1 MASIGSRLDK
11 RLLLRELEGSYLGQT
26 SYQGI
31 YGSKTFVKNLDIVNE
46 LYAHSGCV
54 NALSWSQSG
63 NLLASGSDD
72 THVNIH
78 QRSSSESTFSH
89 THSISTGHTQ
99 NIFSVKFM
107 PHSGDRTLV
116 SCAGDGEV
124 RVFDVNYSAA
134 TVDTASS
141 TFARSVPQI
150 SRLSY
155 GETNTR
161 VYRAHR
167 DRVKRI
173 ITENSPHSFLTC
185 SEDGDVRQFD
195 TRSPSDEARSRTG
208 RFVRDDD
215 DYTDGPRPLIS
226 YRKSPLD
233 LNTISV
239 ATSQPHYLALGG
251 SHLYCFLHDRRMLR
265 ERDNE
270 PVCVKRFAPREDEP
284 WADRG
289 SRGGHITACKI
300 SDYCPNDLIVSWS
313 AGGIGGFDIHRSPD
327 ALELESST
335 KKEPSVLGN
344 VGLRVRKDHTESRV
358 SGSSKLKRKRKAVS
372 RTSSMGSVERAWR
385 ASMSPRRSRP
395 SDEDAQIENLEKT
408 AFKIACSFVEA
419 RRILYGIK
427 TPTLE
432 TDQVHSHPETV
443 LDPFTKCLD
452 MVDEYIATNDSSEP
466 IASSSSAPHSSTAI
480 LETKVPA
487 NEDSLRRRRK
497 EARRYIQAMGTLTKV
512 LVSPPEESLSSRTS
526 LLFDSIDRTDPGEG
540 EWAYDYLAVLV
551 EYLKYGVA
559 GVERYWDVKT
569 HDDLAEKLKTLM
581 DPASGD
587 EDDLIDSIDPS
598 FPGFLTEK
606 AATRSLMSHLLAQE
620 PGSGNV
626 AWETKRRW
634 GWGHSRSI
642 LMKAGE
648 TIDYAFMESS
658 FGGLSDQQL
667 DLEDSIEQILVNPAD
682 ASGRSIRQTLMD
694 VVRED
699 EATEEDE
706 TTDNGKDGESDHLLV
721 MDEDDIEEEIEI
733 DGGSRDG
740 SPSSEDGNE
749 NASESVE
756 ISEAA
761 RTTAIL
767 DSIMNMSNTVDGNE
781 DAEHSD
787 TRVRDVDSDNEDD
800 DMEDENEDDEN
811 SEDEDDDEDE
821 EMDEDAEET
830 DESEDE
836 EEEEMQFGV
845 SAEDPEERRRRRLRH
860 TIRIKAATRNNRN
873 KLQAHAPIEENTRLY
888 RGHCNVQTVKD
899 VNFYGL
905 QDEYVV
911 SGSDCGHVF
920 IWDKE
925 TTELVQILHGD
936 SSVVNVVQGHPT
948 EPMLA
953 VSGIDDTIKI
963 FSPDRQL
970 QDRARQGIGMYH
982 NEPLSGRQRIHQKDK
997 IIGDNEIARQNGLSD
1012 AVITS
1017 SMIAQLARSLQRRQ
1031 AAGGAGGTVVH
1042 LDQLDNC
1049 TVM

>member
-1 MASIGSRLDK
+1 MPTVGSRLDK
-11 RLLLRELEGSYLGQT
+11 RLLIREIEGSYLGP
-26 SYQGI
+26 SSRQGI
-31 YGSKTFVKNLDIVNE
+31 YGSRSFVKNLDIVNE

-54 NALSWSQSG
+54 NALTWSQSG

-107 PHSGDRTLV
+107 PHSEDRTLI

-124 RVFDVNYSAA
+124 RVFDVNY
-134 TVDTASS
+134 TASS
-141 TFARSVPQI
+141 IDSTNSSFAHSIRQT

-155 GETNTR
+155 GETHTR

-173 ITENSPHSFLTC
+173 ITENSPHLFLTC

-195 TRSPSDEARSRTG
+195 IRAPSDPSRTRLG
-208 RFVRDDD
+208 RFSRDDD
-215 DYTDGPRPLIS
+215 DYRDGPRPLIS

-265 ERDNE
+265 QRDNE
-270 PVCVKRFAPREDEP
+270 PICVKRFAPREDEP

-300 SDYCPNDLIVSWS
+300 SDYCPNELIVSWS
-313 AGGIGGFDIHRSPD
+313 AGGIGGFDIHKSPD
-327 ALELESST
+327 ALEAEPKKESSIV
-335 KKEPSVLGN
+335 EG
-344 VGLRVRKDHTESRV
+344 VGSRV
-358 SGSSKLKRKRKAVS
+358 KKDSSGMVKSSASGPGQRKLKRKRNAAS
-372 RTSSMGSVERAWR
+372 RTSSMGSVEKAWR
-385 ASMSPRRSRP
+385 ESVSPRRSRP
-395 SDEDAQIENLEKT
+395 SDEDAQIGNLEKT

-427 TPTLE
+427 TPALATE
-432 TDQVHSHPETV
+432 VVNSHPETV

-452 MVDEYIATNDSSEP
+452 MMDDYITSHDTKELVVP
-466 IASSSSAPHSSTAI
+466 SSSTPASQSSTAV
-480 LETKVPA
+480 LETTVPD
-487 NEDSLRRRRK
+487 NEQSLRRRRR
-497 EARRYIQAMGTLTKV
+497 EARRYVQAMGTLTKV
-512 LVSPPEESLSSRTS
+512 LVEPPEESLSGRTA
-526 LLFDSIDRTDPGEG
+526 LLFDSIDLVNSGMSS
-540 EWAYDYLAVLV
+540 WAYDYLAVLV

-559 GVERYWDVKT
+559 GVERYWNVTT
-569 HDDLAEKLKTLM
+569 HDSLAEKLKTLLE
-581 DPASGD
+581 PASGD
-587 EDDLIDSIDPS
+587 EDELIDSIDPD

-606 AATRSLMSHLLAQE
+606 AATRSLMTHILAQE
-620 PGSGNV
+620 PGSTSV
-626 AWETKRRW
+626 PWETKRRW
-634 GWGHSRSI
+634 GWVHARSI

-648 TIDYAFMESS
+648 GIDYSYMESS

-667 DLEDSIEQILVNPAD
+667 EVEDRIEKALLSPNNE
-682 ASGRSIRQTLMD
+682 SERSVRQTIMD

-699 EATEEDE
+699 EESESSEFRSDSDE
-706 TTDNGKDGESDHLLV
+706 GMVDNEPLIV
-721 MDEDDIEEEIEI
+721 MDEDDIEEEIEVGDEPAI
-733 DGGSRDG
+733 EFES
-740 SPSSEDGNE
+740 SSEEAGGLDT
-749 NASESVE
+749 V
-756 ISEAA
+756 EAA
-761 RTTAIL
+761 RTSAIL
-767 DSIMNMSNTVDGNE
+767 DSILNMSNTGD
-781 DAEHSD
+781 
-787 TRVRDVDSDNEDD
+787 
-800 DMEDENEDDEN
+800 EDEDEDG
-811 SEDEDDDEDE
+811 SEDEDYDD
-821 EMDEDAEET
+821 EMDEDDDDEDDDDDDDDDDDENDDDET
-830 DESEDE
+830 NATLD
-836 EEEEMQFGV
+836 
-845 SAEDPEERRRRRLRH
+845 DPEERRRERLRN
-860 TIRIKAATRNNRN
+860 TIRIKKVTRYNRN
-873 KLQAHAPIEENTRLY
+873 KLQSHAPLEENIRLY

-925 TTELVQILHGD
+925 TTEPVQILHGD

-970 QDRARQGIGMYH
+970 QDLARKGIGMY
-982 NEPLSGRQRIHQKDK
+982 NSQPLAGRQRFKDRET
-997 IIGDNEIARQNGLSD
+997 IMGDNEIARQNGLSD

-1017 SMIAQLARSLQRRQ
+1017 SMIAQLARSLHRRQ
-1031 AAGGAGGTVVH
+1031 MANGPGGAVVN

-1049 TVM
+1049 TIM

>member
-1 MASIGSRLDK
+1 M
-11 RLLLRELEGSYLGQT
+11 
-26 SYQGI
+26 
-31 YGSKTFVKNLDIVNE
+31 
-46 LYAHSGCV
+46 H
-54 NALSWSQSG
+54 AL
-63 NLLASGSDD
+63 
-72 THVNIH
+72 
-78 QRSSSESTFSH
+78 
-89 THSISTGHTQ
+89 GHTQ

-107 PHSGDRTLV
+107 PYSGDRTLV

-195 TRSPSDEARSRTG
+195 TRAPSDAARSRLG

-215 DYTDGPRPLIS
+215 DYADGPRPLIS

-327 ALELESST
+327 ALEAKSST
-335 KKEPSVLGN
+335 KKESFILQG
-344 VGLRVRKDHTESRV
+344 VGSRVRKDYTGSV
-358 SGSSKLKRKRKAVS
+358 ATGSGSSRLKRKRKAVS

-427 TPTLE
+427 TPALE
-432 TDQVHSHPETV
+432 TDQVHSYPETV

-452 MVDEYIATNDSSEP
+452 MVDEYIATNDNGEP
-466 IASSSSAPHSSTAI
+466 VASSSSSAPRSSTV
-480 LETKVPA
+480 LETQVPA

-512 LVSPPEESLSSRTS
+512 LVSPPEESISSRTS
-526 LLFDSIDRTDPGEG
+526 ILFDSIDRTDAGEG

-569 HDDLAEKLKTLM
+569 HDDLAEKLKTLL

-606 AATRSLMSHLLAQE
+606 AATRSLMSHILAQE
-620 PGSGNV
+620 PGSGVV
-626 AWETKRRW
+626 AWEVKRRW

-642 LMKAGE
+642 LLKAGE
-648 TIDYAFMESS
+648 GIDYAFVESS

-667 DLEDSIEQILVNPAD
+667 ALEDSIEKALLDPSN
-682 ASGRSIRQTLMD
+682 ASERSVRQTIMD

-699 EATEEDE
+699 EAAEEEE
-706 TTDNGKDGESDHLLV
+706 TTDSGEEGEDEHLIM

-733 DGGSRDG
+733 EGGSQDG
-740 SPSSEDGNE
+740 SMSSDDIHG
-749 NASESVE
+749 NASENVGA
-756 ISEAA
+756 SEAA

-767 DSIMNMSNTVDGNE
+767 DSIMNMSSTLNE
-781 DAEHSD
+781 NENAEHSD
-787 TRVRDVDSDNEDD
+787 TRQRNANSDDENEDD
-800 DMEDENEDDEN
+800 DMD
-811 SEDEDDDEDE
+811 EDEDDESEEEEDDDDDDDDDEMEEDDDGETDSDETEDEDE
-821 EMDEDAEET
+821 DEI
-830 DESEDE
+830 
-836 EEEEMQFGV
+836 MQFGV
-845 SAEDPEERRRRRLRH
+845 SASEDPEERRRRRLRH

-888 RGHCNVQTVKD
+888 RGHCNVQTVLTFFSRSNGPVDTLMTSAMQVKD

-920 IWDKE
+920 ICKFPPSLNHRTNQSGFRDA
-925 TTELVQILHGD
+925 QIDVHA
-936 SSVVNVVQGHPT
+936 T
-948 EPMLA
+948 
-953 VSGIDDTIKI
+953 
-963 FSPDRQL
+963 
-970 QDRARQGIGMYH
+970 
-982 NEPLSGRQRIHQKDK
+982 NEKLTL
-997 IIGDNEIARQNGLSD
+997 E
-1012 AVITS
+1012 
-1017 SMIAQLARSLQRRQ
+1017 
-1031 AAGGAGGTVVH
+1031 
-1042 LDQLDNC
+1042 
-1049 TVM
+1049 

>member
-1 MASIGSRLDK
+1 MASVGSRLDK
-11 RLLLRELEGSYLGQT
+11 RLLIRELEGSYLGQT
-26 SYQGI
+26 SRQGI
-31 YGSKTFVKNLDIVNE
+31 YGSRSFVKNLDIVNE

-134 TVDTASS
+134 SVDTASS
-141 TFARSVPQI
+141 SFAHSIRQT

-173 ITENSPHSFLTC
+173 VTENSPNLFLTC

-195 TRSPSDEARSRTG
+195 TRAPSDATRSRLG

-265 ERDNE
+265 EKDNE
-270 PVCVKRFAPREDEP
+270 PICVKRFAPREDEP

-327 ALELESST
+327 ALDIESTMKKESSILES
-335 KKEPSVLGN
+335 
-344 VGLRVRKDHTESRV
+344 VGSRVRRDHGESSASG
-358 SGSSKLKRKRKAVS
+358 SGSSKLKRKRKAAS
-372 RTSSMGSVERAWR
+372 RTSSMGSAERAWR

-395 SDEDAQIENLEKT
+395 SDEDVQLQNLEKT
-408 AFKIACSFVEA
+408 AFRIACSFVEA

-427 TPTLE
+427 TPMLE
-432 TDQVHSHPETV
+432 TDRVHSHPETA
-443 LDPFTKCLD
+443 LEPFTRCLD
-452 MVDEYIATNDSSEP
+452 MLDEYIEKHDIRESAQP
-466 IASSSSAPHSSTAI
+466 VASSSTSAVRSSTSI
-480 LETKVPA
+480 IETPVPA

-497 EARRYIQAMGTLTKV
+497 EGRRYVQAMGTLTSV
-512 LVSPPEESLSSRTS
+512 LISPPEANLSGRTS
-526 LLFDSIDRTDPGEG
+526 LTFDSIDLPDGEER

-551 EYLKYGVA
+551 EYLKDGVA
-559 GVERYWDVKT
+559 GVERYWNVTT
-569 HDDLAEKLKTLM
+569 HDDLAEKLKTLLE
-581 DPASGD
+581 PASGD
-587 EDDLIDSIDPS
+587 EEDLIDSIDPS

-606 AATRSLMSHLLAQE
+606 AATRSLMAHLLAQE
-620 PGSGNV
+620 PGSTTIG
-626 AWETKRRW
+626 WESKRQW
-634 GWGHSRSI
+634 GWGHARSI

-648 TIDYAFMESS
+648 GIDYAFMESS
-658 FGGLSDQQL
+658 FGGLCDQQL
-667 DLEDSIEQILVNPAD
+667 ALEERIEKALLDPTD
-682 ASGRSIRQTLMD
+682 ASGRSVRQTLMD

-699 EATEEDE
+699 ETAEEDPI
-706 TTDNGKDGESDHLLV
+706 TDSDEDMDEESEHLIV
-721 MDEDDIEEEIEI
+721 MDDDEVEEEIEI
-733 DGGSRDG
+733 GDDSEGE
-740 SPSSEDGNE
+740 PSSSSDDDDGE
-749 NASESVE
+749 EPEVA
-756 ISEAA
+756 EAT
-761 RTTAIL
+761 RTSAIL
-767 DSIMNMSNTVDGNE
+767 DSIMNMPTRSNGVE
-781 DAEHSD
+781 DEHPEND
-787 TRVRDVDSDNEDD
+787 DSDDD
-800 DMEDENEDDEN
+800 DDFDDFG
-811 SEDEDDDEDE
+811 DDDRDDDEDE
-821 EMDEDAEET
+821 DDMDDDNNDETDSDEPEDEDM
-830 DESEDE
+830 DFNVD
-836 EEEEMQFGV
+836 
-845 SAEDPEERRRRRLRH
+845 AEDPEERRRRRLRN
-860 TIRIKAATRNNRN
+860 TIRIKTATRNNRN

-905 QDEYVV
+905 QDEYIV

-925 TTELVQILHGD
+925 TTELIQILHGD

-970 QDRARQGIGMYH
+970 QDRARQGIGMY
-982 NEPLSGRQRIHQKDK
+982 NDQPLSSRQRFQQKEK

-1012 AVITS
+1012 AVITVS
-1017 SMIAQLARSLQRRQ
+1017 LRRALRNRIALSFGEWVHLL
-1031 AAGGAGGTVVH
+1031 GAG
-1042 LDQLDNC
+1042 DSDSSD
-1049 TVM
+1049 

>member
-1 MASIGSRLDK
+1 MALKGSSISH
-11 RLLLRELEGSYLGQT
+11 RLLLRELEGSSIGP
-26 SYQGI
+26 SSMEGI
-31 YGSKTFVKNLDIVNE
+31 YGSRTFVKGLDIVNE
-46 LYAHSGCV
+46 LYAHAGCV
-54 NALSWSQSG
+54 NALTWSHSG

-78 QRSSSESTFSH
+78 QRTSSESTFSF

-134 TVDTASS
+134 SIDTASS
-141 TFARSVPQI
+141 TFARSVRQV
-150 SRLSY
+150 SRLSH

-173 ITENSPHSFLTC
+173 VTENSPNLFLTC

-195 TRSPSDEARSRTG
+195 TRAPSDPNRHRIRYS
-208 RFVRDDD
+208 RDDD
-215 DYTDGPRPLIS
+215 DYSDGPRPIIS

-233 LNTISV
+233 INTISV
-239 ATSQPHYLALGG
+239 ATSQPHYIALGG

-265 ERDNE
+265 MKDNE
-270 PVCVKRFAPREDEP
+270 PICFKRFAPREDEP

-327 ALELESST
+327 VVEAEAEAKKQKSMLAGIGSRVKKNRSRAEGSST
-335 KKEPSVLGN
+335 
-344 VGLRVRKDHTESRV
+344 
-358 SGSSKLKRKRKAVS
+358 SGSGKLKRKREAAS

-385 ASMSPRRSRP
+385 ESVSPRRSRP
-395 SDEDAQIENLEKT
+395 SDSGNTHIDNLEKT

-427 TPTLE
+427 TPALE
-432 TDQVHSHPETV
+432 TDQVYSYPDSV

-452 MVDEYIATNDSSEP
+452 MVDDYIAQHDNGEQRPTSSSEP
-466 IASSSSAPHSSTAI
+466 SSPTSI
-480 LETKVPA
+480 LETPVPA
-487 NEDSLRRRRK
+487 NEDSLRRRRR
-497 EARRYIQAMGTLTKV
+497 EARQYIQAMGSLTKV
-512 LVSPPEESLSSRTS
+512 LVSPAEESISARTS
-526 LLFDSIDRTDPGEG
+526 LMFDSIDRTHAEEAG
-540 EWAYDYLAVLV
+540 WAYDYLTVLL
-551 EYLKYGVA
+551 EYLKDGIR
-559 GVERYWDVKT
+559 GVERYWDVST
-569 HDDLAEKLKTLM
+569 HDDLAEKLKTLLE
-581 DPASGD
+581 PASGD
-587 EDDLIDSIDPS
+587 EDDLIDSIDPD

-606 AATRSLMSHLLAQE
+606 AATRSLMAHLLAQE
-620 PGSGNV
+620 PGSTTV
-626 AWETKRRW
+626 PWDVKRRW
-634 GWGHSRSI
+634 GWVHARSV
-642 LMKAGE
+642 LLKAGE
-648 TIDYAFMESS
+648 GIDYAFIESS

-667 DLEDSIEQILVNPAD
+667 ALEERIERALLDPTD
-682 ASGRSIRQTLMD
+682 ASGRSVRQTLMD

-699 EATEEDE
+699 EAEEEEEETDSSDE
-706 TTDNGKDGESDHLLV
+706 EKAEHMLL
-721 MDEDDIEEEIEI
+721 MNEDDIEEEIPI
-733 DGGSRDG
+733 DDG
-740 SPSSEDGNE
+740 SGDESSNEED
-749 NASESVE
+749 ADAADAAES
-756 ISEAA
+756 S

-767 DSIMNMSNTVDGNE
+767 NSIMNMSNPENE
-781 DAEHSD
+781 DEGEENDDEFSSDEEEEWSD
-787 TRVRDVDSDNEDD
+787 THDPDEDDEDEDDEDEDEEDEEDD
-800 DMEDENEDDEN
+800 DMDVDINIDD
-811 SEDEDDDEDE
+811 S
-821 EMDEDAEET
+821 
-830 DESEDE
+830 
-836 EEEEMQFGV
+836 
-845 SAEDPEERRRRRLRH
+845 EERRRERLRR
-860 TIRIKAATRNNRN
+860 TIRIKAVTRNNRN

-905 QDEYVV
+905 RDEYVV

-925 TTELVQILHGD
+925 TTELIQILHGD

-963 FSPDRQL
+963 FSPDRQM
-970 QDRARQGIGMYH
+970 QDRARQGQGLH
-982 NEPLSGRQRIHQKDK
+982 NSQPLPSRQRFHQKDK
-997 IIGDNEIARQNGLSD
+997 IIGDNEISRQNGLSD
-1012 AVITS
+1012 AVITVS
-1017 SMIAQLARSLQRRQ
+1017 LRRALRNRIALSFGEWVHLL
-1031 AAGGAGGTVVH
+1031 GAG
-1042 LDQLDNC
+1042 DSDSSE
-1049 TVM
+1049 

>member
-1 MASIGSRLDK
+1 MPTVGSRLDK
-11 RLLLRELEGSYLGQT
+11 RLLIREIEGSYLGT
-26 SYQGI
+26 ASRQGI
-31 YGSKTFVKNLDIVNE
+31 YGSRSFVKNLDIVNE
-46 LYAHSGCV
+46 LYAHTGCV

-72 THVNIH
+72 THINIH

-107 PHSGDRTLV
+107 PHSEDRTLI

-124 RVFDVNYSAA
+124 RVFDVNYSA
-134 TVDTASS
+134 SS
-141 TFARSVPQI
+141 IDGTNSSFAHSVRQT

-173 ITENSPHSFLTC
+173 ITENSPHLFLTC

-195 TRSPSDEARSRTG
+195 IRAPSDPSRTRLG
-208 RFVRDDD
+208 RFSRDDD
-215 DYTDGPRPLIS
+215 DYRDGPRPLIS

-265 ERDNE
+265 LRDNE
-270 PVCVKRFAPREDEP
+270 PICVKRFAPREDEP

-300 SDYCPNDLIVSWS
+300 SDFCPNELIVSWS

-327 ALELESST
+327 ALEAEA
-335 KKEPSVLGN
+335 KKESAIVEG
-344 VGLRVRKDHTESRV
+344 VGSRAKKDYSSLAKSAA
-358 SGSSKLKRKRKAVS
+358 SGSGPRKLKRKRNAAS
-372 RTSSMGSVERAWR
+372 RTSSMGSVEKAWR
-385 ASMSPRRSRP
+385 ESMSPRRSRP
-395 SDEDAQIENLEKT
+395 SDENAQIENLERT

-427 TPTLE
+427 TPTLA
-432 TDQVHSHPETV
+432 TDTTHPQPETV
-443 LDPFTKCLD
+443 LSPFTKCLD
-452 MVDEYIATNDSSEP
+452 MVDDYITSQDTGEP
-466 IASSSSAPHSSTAI
+466 IIIASSSSASGSRSSAAI
-480 LETKVPA
+480 LETPMPS
-487 NEDSLRRRRK
+487 NEQSLKRRRR
-497 EARRYIQAMGTLTKV
+497 EARRYVQAMGTLTKA
-512 LVSPPEESLSSRTS
+512 LVDPPEKSLTGRAA
-526 LLFDSIDRTDPGEG
+526 LLFDSIDRDASETSS
-540 EWAYDYLAVLV
+540 WAYDYIAVLV

-559 GVERYWDVKT
+559 GVERYWDVTT
-569 HDDLAEKLKTLM
+569 HDDLAEKLKILLES
-581 DPASGD
+581 ASGD
-587 EDDLIDSIDPS
+587 EDDLIDSIDPG

-606 AATRSLMSHLLAQE
+606 AATRSLMTHILAQE
-620 PGSGNV
+620 PGSTTV
-626 AWETKRRW
+626 PWEIKRRW
-634 GWGHSRSI
+634 GWVHARSI

-648 TIDYAFMESS
+648 GIDYAYMESS
-658 FGGLSDQQL
+658 FGGLSDQQIEA
-667 DLEDSIEQILVNPAD
+667 EDRIEKALLNPNNE
-682 ASGRSIRQTLMD
+682 SERSVRQTLMD

-699 EATEEDE
+699 EEAEASESVSDSDEDME
-706 TTDNGKDGESDHLLV
+706 DNEPLIV

-733 DGGSRDG
+733 GDEPTATSDSS
-740 SPSSEDGNE
+740 SPSSSSED
-749 NASESVE
+749 ESSLE
-756 ISEAA
+756 AAEAA
-761 RTTAIL
+761 RSSAIL
-767 DSIMNMSNTVDGNE
+767 ESILNMSNNSGE
-781 DAEHSD
+781 DED
-787 TRVRDVDSDNEDD
+787 EDEDEDD
-800 DMEDENEDDEN
+800 SSEDEDYDDEMGEDD
-811 SEDEDDDEDE
+811 EDEDDDEDGDDIDY
-821 EMDEDAEET
+821 DEDADAET
-830 DESEDE
+830 TAALD
-836 EEEEMQFGV
+836 
-845 SAEDPEERRRRRLRH
+845 DPEERRRARLRN
-860 TIRIKAATRNNRN
+860 TIRIKKVTRYKRN
-873 KLQAHAPIEENTRLY
+873 KLQSHAPLEENIRLY

-925 TTELVQILHGD
+925 TAEPVQILHGD

-970 QDRARQGIGMYH
+970 QDLARKGIGMY
-982 NEPLSGRQRIHQKDK
+982 NNQPLAGRQRFKDRDT
-997 IIGDNEIARQNGLSD
+997 IMGDNEIARQNGLSD

-1017 SMIAQLARSLQRRQ
+1017 SMIAQLARSLHRRQ
-1031 AAGGAGGTVVH
+1031 MANGPGGAVVN

>member
-1 MASIGSRLDK
+1 MPTVGSRLDK
-11 RLLLRELEGSYLGQT
+11 RLLIREIEGSYLGT
-26 SYQGI
+26 ASRQGI
-31 YGSKTFVKNLDIVNE
+31 YGSRSFVKNLDIVNE
-46 LYAHSGCV
+46 LYAHTGCV

-72 THVNIH
+72 THINIH

-107 PHSGDRTLV
+107 PHSEDRTLI

-124 RVFDVNYSAA
+124 RVFDVNYSA
-134 TVDTASS
+134 SS
-141 TFARSVPQI
+141 IDGTNSSFAHSVRQT

-173 ITENSPHSFLTC
+173 ITENSPHLFLTC

-195 TRSPSDEARSRTG
+195 IRAPSDPSRTRLG
-208 RFVRDDD
+208 RFSRDDD
-215 DYTDGPRPLIS
+215 DYRDGPRPLIS

-265 ERDNE
+265 LRDNE
-270 PVCVKRFAPREDEP
+270 PICVKRFAPREDEP

-300 SDYCPNDLIVSWS
+300 SDFCPNELIVSWS

-327 ALELESST
+327 ALEAEA
-335 KKEPSVLGN
+335 KKESAIVEG
-344 VGLRVRKDHTESRV
+344 VGSRAKKDYSSLAKSAA
-358 SGSSKLKRKRKAVS
+358 SGSGPRKLKRKRNAAS
-372 RTSSMGSVERAWR
+372 RTSSMGSVEKAWR
-385 ASMSPRRSRP
+385 ESMSPRRSRP
-395 SDEDAQIENLEKT
+395 SDENAQIENLERT

-427 TPTLE
+427 TPTLA
-432 TDQVHSHPETV
+432 TDTTHPQPETV
-443 LDPFTKCLD
+443 LSPFTKCLD
-452 MVDEYIATNDSSEP
+452 MVDDYITSQDTGEP
-466 IASSSSAPHSSTAI
+466 IIIASSSSASGSRSSAAI
-480 LETKVPA
+480 LETPMPS
-487 NEDSLRRRRK
+487 NEQSLKRRRR
-497 EARRYIQAMGTLTKV
+497 EARRYVQAMGTLTKA
-512 LVSPPEESLSSRTS
+512 LVDPPEKSLTGRAA
-526 LLFDSIDRTDPGEG
+526 LLFDSIDRDASETSS
-540 EWAYDYLAVLV
+540 WAYDYIAVLV

-559 GVERYWDVKT
+559 GVERYWDVTT
-569 HDDLAEKLKTLM
+569 HDDLAEKLKILLES
-581 DPASGD
+581 ASGD
-587 EDDLIDSIDPS
+587 EDDLIDSIDPG

-606 AATRSLMSHLLAQE
+606 AATRSLMTHILAQE
-620 PGSGNV
+620 PGSTTV
-626 AWETKRRW
+626 PWEIKRRW
-634 GWGHSRSI
+634 GWVHARSI

-648 TIDYAFMESS
+648 GIDYAYMESS
-658 FGGLSDQQL
+658 FGGLSDQQIEA
-667 DLEDSIEQILVNPAD
+667 EDRIEKALLNPNNE
-682 ASGRSIRQTLMD
+682 SERSVRQTLMD

-699 EATEEDE
+699 EEAEASESVSDSDEDME
-706 TTDNGKDGESDHLLV
+706 DNEPLIV

-733 DGGSRDG
+733 GDEPTATSDSS
-740 SPSSEDGNE
+740 SPSSSSED
-749 NASESVE
+749 ESSLE
-756 ISEAA
+756 AAEAA
-761 RTTAIL
+761 RSSAIL
-767 DSIMNMSNTVDGNE
+767 ESILNMSNNSGE
-781 DAEHSD
+781 DED
-787 TRVRDVDSDNEDD
+787 EDEDEDD
-800 DMEDENEDDEN
+800 SSEDEDYDDEMGEDD
-811 SEDEDDDEDE
+811 EDEDDDEDGDDIDY
-821 EMDEDAEET
+821 DEDADAET
-830 DESEDE
+830 TAALD
-836 EEEEMQFGV
+836 
-845 SAEDPEERRRRRLRH
+845 DPEERRRARLRN
-860 TIRIKAATRNNRN
+860 TIRIKKVTRYKRN
-873 KLQAHAPIEENTRLY
+873 KLQSHAPLEENIRLY

-925 TTELVQILHGD
+925 TAEPVQILHGD

-970 QDRARQGIGMYH
+970 QDLARKGIGMY
-982 NEPLSGRQRIHQKDK
+982 NNQPLAGRQRFKDRDT
-997 IIGDNEIARQNGLSD
+997 IMGDNEIARQNGLSD
-1012 AVITS
+1012 AVITVS
-1017 SMIAQLARSLQRRQ
+1017 LRRALRNRIALSFGEWVHLL
-1031 AAGGAGGTVVH
+1031 GAG
-1042 LDQLDNC
+1042 DSDSSE
-1049 TVM
+1049 

>member
-1 MASIGSRLDK
+1 MPTVGSRLDK
-11 RLLLRELEGSYLGQT
+11 RLLIREIEGSYLGTT
-26 SYQGI
+26 SRQGI
-31 YGSKTFVKNLDIVNE
+31 YGSRSFVKNLDIVNE
-46 LYAHSGCV
+46 LFAHSGCV
-54 NALSWSQSG
+54 NALAWSQSG

-107 PHSGDRTLV
+107 PHSEDRTLI

-124 RVFDVNYSAA
+124 RVFDVNY
-134 TVDTASS
+134 TASS
-141 TFARSVPQI
+141 IDSTNSSFAHSVRQT

-173 ITENSPHSFLTC
+173 ITENSPNLFLTC

-195 TRSPSDEARSRTG
+195 TRAPSDPSRTRLG
-208 RFVRDDD
+208 RFSRDDD

-265 ERDNE
+265 QRDNE
-270 PVCVKRFAPREDEP
+270 PICVKRFAPREDEP

-300 SDYCPNDLIVSWS
+300 SDYCPNELVVSWS

-327 ALELESST
+327 ALEAEARKESSIA
-335 KKEPSVLGN
+335 EG
-344 VGLRVRKDHTESRV
+344 VGSRV
-358 SGSSKLKRKRKAVS
+358 KKDSSSLARGSASGPNPRKLKRKRKTAS
-372 RTSSMGSVERAWR
+372 RTSSIGSVEKAWR

-395 SDEDAQIENLEKT
+395 SDKDAQIENLEKT

-427 TPTLE
+427 TPALA
-432 TDQVHSHPETV
+432 TDIVHSHPETV
-443 LDPFTKCLD
+443 LDPFTRCLD
-452 MVDEYIATNDSSEP
+452 MVDDYISSHDMKDP
-466 IASSSSAPHSSTAI
+466 IGSSSSSASASQSSAAI
-480 LETKVPA
+480 LETPVPN
-487 NEDSLRRRRK
+487 NEQSLKRRRR
-497 EARRYIQAMGTLTKV
+497 EARRYVQAMGTLTKV
-512 LVSPPEESLSSRTS
+512 LVEPPEETLSGRTA
-526 LLFDSIDRTDPGEG
+526 LLFDSIDRATSGVSS
-540 EWAYDYLAVLV
+540 WAYDYLAVLV

-559 GVERYWDVKT
+559 GVERYWDVTT
-569 HDDLAEKLKTLM
+569 HDGLAEKLTTLLG
-581 DPASGD
+581 PASGD
-587 EDDLIDSIDPS
+587 EDELIDSIDPD

-606 AATRSLMSHLLAQE
+606 AATRSLMTHILAQE
-620 PGSGNV
+620 PGSTTV
-626 AWETKRRW
+626 PWEIKRRW
-634 GWGHSRSI
+634 GWVHARSI

-648 TIDYAFMESS
+648 GIDYSYMESS
-658 FGGLSDQQL
+658 FGGLSDQQIEV
-667 DLEDSIEQILVNPAD
+667 EDRIEQALLSPNNERE
-682 ASGRSIRQTLMD
+682 RSVRQTIMD

-699 EATEEDE
+699 E
-706 TTDNGKDGESDHLLV
+706 ESDILGPRSGSDEDMDDDPLIV
-721 MDEDDIEEEIEI
+721 MDEDDIEEEIEVGNGPAIEI
-733 DGGSRDG
+733 DT
-740 SPSSEDGNE
+740 SSED
-749 NASESVE
+749 ESDLE
-756 ISEAA
+756 STEAA
-761 RTTAIL
+761 RNSTIINSIL
-767 DSIMNMSNTVDGNE
+767 NMPNTSNENE
-781 DAEHSD
+781 DEE
-787 TRVRDVDSDNEDD
+787 DSSEDEDYDDEMSGEEENDEEEEDD
-800 DMEDENEDDEN
+800 DDDDDSDEGD
-811 SEDEDDDEDE
+811 EDEDDDDEDE
-821 EMDEDAEET
+821 DED
-830 DESEDE
+830 EDTE
-836 EEEEMQFGV
+836 
-845 SAEDPEERRRRRLRH
+845 ANANLDDPEERRRVRLRN
-860 TIRIKAATRNNRN
+860 TIRIKRVTRYNRN
-873 KLQAHAPIEENTRLY
+873 KLQSHAPLEENIRLY

-925 TTELVQILHGD
+925 TAEPVQILHGD
-936 SSVVNVVQGHPT
+936 SSIVNVVQGHPT

-970 QDRARQGIGMYH
+970 QDLARKGIGMH
-982 NEPLSGRQRIHQKDK
+982 NSQPLAGRQRFKDSET
-997 IIGDNEIARQNGLSD
+997 IMGDNEIARQNGLSD
-1012 AVITS
+1012 AVITVS
-1017 SMIAQLARSLQRRQ
+1017 LRRALRNRIALSFGEWVHLL
-1031 AAGGAGGTVVH
+1031 GAG
-1042 LDQLDNC
+1042 DSDSSE
-1049 TVM
+1049 

>member
-1 MASIGSRLDK
+1 MLLNGSSIEH
-11 RLLLRELEGSYLGQT
+11 RLLLRELEGSYIGRA
-26 SYQGI
+26 SRQGL
-31 YGSKTFVKNLDIVNE
+31 YGNRTFVKGLDIVNE

-72 THVNIH
+72 TYVNIH
-78 QRSSSESTFSH
+78 QRSSSESTFSF

-134 TVDTASS
+134 SIDTASS
-141 TFARSVPQI
+141 SFAHSVRQT
-150 SRLSY
+150 SRLSH

-173 ITENSPHSFLTC
+173 VTENSPYQFLTC

-195 TRSPSDEARSRTG
+195 TRAPSDPNRHRIRYS
-208 RFVRDDD
+208 RDDD
-215 DYTDGPRPLIS
+215 DYSDVARPLIS

-233 LNTISV
+233 INTISV

-265 ERDNE
+265 SKDNE
-270 PVCVKRFAPREDEP
+270 PICVKRFAPREDEP

-327 ALELESST
+327 AIEAEAEAKKQKSTLEGIGSRVKKNRSAAESST
-335 KKEPSVLGN
+335 
-344 VGLRVRKDHTESRV
+344 
-358 SGSSKLKRKRKAVS
+358 SGSGKLKRKREAAS

-385 ASMSPRRSRP
+385 ESVSPRRSRP
-395 SDEDAQIENLEKT
+395 SDSGNAHLDNLEKT

-432 TDQVHSHPETV
+432 TDQVHSYPETV

-452 MVDEYIATNDSSEP
+452 MVDDYIATHDDRNQRP
-466 IASSSSAPHSSTAI
+466 ASSNEPSSPASI
-480 LETKVPA
+480 LETPVPA
-487 NEDSLRRRRK
+487 NEDSLRRRRR
-497 EARRYIQAMGTLTKV
+497 EARQYIQAMGTLTKI
-512 LVSPPEESLSSRTS
+512 LVSPAEESISGRTS
-526 LLFDSIDRTDPGEG
+526 LLFDSIDRTHAEEAG
-540 EWAYDYLAVLV
+540 WAYDYLAVLI
-551 EYLKYGVA
+551 EYLKDGIQ
-559 GVERYWDVKT
+559 GVERYWNVST
-569 HDDLAEKLKTLM
+569 HDDLAEKLKTLLE
-581 DPASGD
+581 PASGD
-587 EDDLIDSIDPS
+587 EDDLIDSIDPD

-606 AATRSLMSHLLAQE
+606 AATRSLMAHLLAQE
-620 PGSGNV
+620 PGSTTV
-626 AWETKRRW
+626 PWDVKRRW
-634 GWGHSRSI
+634 GWVHARSV
-642 LMKAGE
+642 LLKAGE
-648 TIDYAFMESS
+648 GIDYAFMESS
-658 FGGLSDQQL
+658 FGGLADQQL
-667 DLEDSIEQILVNPAD
+667 ALEERIERALLDPTD
-682 ASGRSIRQTLMD
+682 ASGRSVRQTLMD

-699 EATEEDE
+699 EASEEEDSSE
-706 TTDNGKDGESDHLLV
+706 DTLEERGEHMIL
-721 MDEDDIEEEIEI
+721 MDEDDIEEEIAIE
-733 DGGSRDG
+733 G
-740 SPSSEDGNE
+740 SSEDEPNDSDDEG
-749 NASESVE
+749 A
-756 ISEAA
+756 EAA
-761 RTTAIL
+761 ESSRTSAIL
-767 DSIMNMSNTVDGNE
+767 NSIMNMSN
-781 DAEHSD
+781 
-787 TRVRDVDSDNEDD
+787 R
-800 DMEDENEDDEN
+800 ENEDE
-811 SEDEDDDEDE
+811 EEEQDEDDDEDDADF
-821 EMDEDAEET
+821 MSASDDDDGDDEDEDDEDDEDDDDGDDDDMDVDITT
-830 DESEDE
+830 D
-836 EEEEMQFGV
+836 
-845 SAEDPEERRRRRLRH
+845 AAEERRRRRLRN
-860 TIRIKAATRNNRN
+860 TIRIKAVTRNNRN

-925 TTELVQILHGD
+925 TTELIQILHGD

-963 FSPDRQL
+963 FSPDRQM
-970 QDRARQGIGMYH
+970 QDRARQGQGM
-982 NEPLSGRQRIHQKDK
+982 NNSQPLLSRQRFSQKDK
-997 IIGDNEIARQNGLSD
+997 IIGDNEISRQNGLSD
-1012 AVITS
+1012 AVITEEEPVS
-1017 SMIAQLARSLQRRQ
+1017 PSI
-1031 AAGGAGGTVVH
+1031 
-1042 LDQLDNC
+1042 
-1049 TVM
+1049 